1 MTSTEGGTVGHFEDL
16 CCINRD
22 VERKRCQAAEILRDE
37 ARRLVGFYE
46 DWLGLPSLYREH
58 EHGGSRPYVETGLPC
73 RNAEV
78 FRACSVNQIPVA
90 ADGIFHVTVR
100 TWIES
105 LSGIE
110 PVDIVVAFELHSVSE
125 ARTTLKVTV
134 ENDISVR
141 VSITAPEDRK
151 WTEVTKS
158 MKRHIAAHLKKRTP
172 FALR

>member
-1 MTSTEGGTVGHFEDL
+1 M
-16 CCINRD
+16 
-22 VERKRCQAAEILRDE
+22 A
-37 ARRLVGFYE
+37 
-46 DWLGLPSLYREH
+46 
-58 EHGGSRPYVETGLPC
+58 
-73 RNAEV
+73 
-78 FRACSVNQIPVA
+78 
-90 ADGIFHVTVR
+90 VR

-134 ENDISVR
+134 EDDVSVR

-151 WTEVTKS
+151 WTGVTKS
-158 MKRHIAAHLKKRTP
+158 MKRHIAVRLKKRAP

>member
-1 MTSTEGGTVGHFEDL
+1 MTSTEGGAVGHFEDL

-22 VERKRCQAAEILRDE
+22 VERKRYRATEILRDE
-37 ARRLVGFYE
+37 ARSLVGFYE

-58 EHGGSRPYVETGLPC
+58 EHGESRPYVETGLPC
-73 RNAEV
+73 RNAED

-90 ADGIFHVTVR
+90 ADGIFHVAVR

-134 ENDISVR
+134 EDDVSVR

-151 WTEVTKS
+151 WTGVTKS
-158 MKRHIAAHLKKRTP
+158 MKRHIAVRLKKRAP